1 MIRCASV
8 SSYMG
13 PYISNYILS
22 EVALERKF
30 KEQGDYLVHIF
41 PKDVENKE
49 WVRLFREIDAKVYF
63 IEYAPSTLR
72 SIKTLRQIFKEENIN
87 IIHCHFGGWDL
98 DAKFA
103 APFIPMIWHQRMY
116 VNLNTMIRKIKY
128 WVKYNIIGMFNT
140 VNIAISDAV
149 YDAIASITKK
159 KTYCIPNCI
168 EFERVKIDLP
178 LRLQKSKIKEKCK
191 VLLFGYSPYV
201 KGLDIA
207 CKACDILDKKG
218 FKIELGVVS
227 QPVSDEYIAENFQPR
242 PLWLNVLKPSN
253 NVSEYYN
260 EADIFL
266 SASRSEG
273 FSNSLLEAIYCG
285 CPAVYSD
292 IPGTKWASTFAHTF
306 EYEVESPES
315 LARTIEMC
323 YNTPI
328 TEKIIEDNRKKAVK
342 IYSIDSWV
350 EKVYKVLK
358 EHHQHK

>member
-22 EVALERKF
+22 ELALEHKF
-30 KEQGDYLVHIF
+30 KEHGDYLVHVF
-41 PKDVENKE
+41 PRDVENKE
-49 WVRLFREIDAKVYF
+49 WVRLFHEIDAKVYF
-63 IEYAPSTLR
+63 IEYAPGTIQSIQTLR
-72 SIKTLRQIFKEENIN
+72 RIFNKENIN
-87 IIHCHFGGWDL
+87 VIHCHFGGWDI
-98 DAKFA
+98 DARLA
-103 APFIPMIWHQRMY
+103 APLTPTIWHQRMY
-116 VNLNTMIRKIKY
+116 VNLNTTKRKIKY
-128 WVKYNIIGMFNT
+128 WLKYNILGMFNT
-140 VNIAISDAV
+140 VNIAISEAV
-149 YDAIASITKK
+149 YDAITSITKRS
-159 KTYCIPNCI
+159 TYCIPDCI
-168 EFERVKIDLP
+168 EFERIKIDLP
-178 LRLQKSKIKEKCK
+178 QRLRKSNNKGKCK
-191 VLLFGYSPYV
+191 ILLLGYSPYV

-207 CKACDILDKKG
+207 SKACDILEKKG
-218 FKIELGVVS
+218 LNIELGVVS
-227 QPVSDEYIAENFQPR
+227 QPVSDKYIAENYQPR

-285 CPAVYSD
+285 CPAVYSN

-315 LARTIEMC
+315 LACAIEKC

-328 TEKIIEDNRKKAVK
+328 TEEIIEENRKKAVE

-350 EKVYKVLK
+350 EKVYKVLN